1 MLAGARKT
9 KVLMPRLPKAQ
20 YRPLKLVRAYKVL
33 RITTMSTNRL
43 RLWVTDLTEET
54 EETGLKNPRFLVTR
68 FTACE
73 WWEVSVCV
81 EPDGWQLSRLTV
93 VRICVWAVLEMLGE
107 LPTIWEMA
115 RRSILVSPVILNT
128 DGCPS
133 GPWLAITSF
142 NSFVGGWYL
151 RVVSSAFQL
160 TSIPVCL

>member
-54 EETGLKNPRFLVTR
+54 EETRLKNPRFLVTR

-81 EPDGWQLSRLTV
+81 EPDG
-93 VRICVWAVLEMLGE
+93 
-107 LPTIWEMA
+107 
-115 RRSILVSPVILNT
+115 
-128 DGCPS
+128 
-133 GPWLAITSF
+133 
-142 NSFVGGWYL
+142 
-151 RVVSSAFQL
+151 
-160 TSIPVCL
+160 